1 APFEYGIFEWLSI
14 ATGLRCSFDQSQML
28 SHREKVRRAMADDHS
43 LQSLLNLEK
52 ALRDQ
57 YLYLPLFVGYEEVTK
72 TQQVRGVQ
80 VKNTGYSDLHRLW
93 IAHSH

>member
-1 APFEYGIFEWLSI
+1 
-14 ATGLRCSFDQSQML
+14 
-28 SHREKVRRAMADDHS
+28 S
-43 LQSLLNLEK
+43 LQSLLGVEK
-52 ALRDQ
+52 ALREQ

-93 IAHSH
+93 IAHSN